1 MMAQFG
7 LFARRV
13 VGSLLL
19 VLAGAMIA
27 RPPLAMAADAAGTV
41 FITGASRGI
50 GLELAREYA
59 DRGWHV
65 IATAR
70 RPADAAELVKLAATH
85 PGVTL
90 EQLDV
95 TDLGRIDALAAKYRD
110 QPIDVLINNA
120 GIAGPV
126 PAQMLGRMNYDTLRE
141 VLDTDAVGPM
151 KLSEALLPNVLAS
164 RQKKIVTLSTSEAS
178 FAKLDA
184 GRLYWYRAAKAAVN
198 MLMLNLAYDVKK
210 KGVAVALI
218 NPGPVDTDMMKGVP
232 MKLQPPAEAVP
243 KVIGIIDRL
252 SVENSGRF
260 WDYAG
265 GEVPW

>member
-1 MMAQFG
+1 MNVASA
-7 LFARRV
+7 LPLRRAA
-13 VGSLLL
+13 GTLLL
-19 VLAGAMIA
+19 LIAGAIA
-27 RPPLAMAADAAGTV
+27 AGVPLAMAADPAGTV

-70 RPADAAELVKLAATH
+70 RPADAPELAKLAATH

-95 TDLGRIDALAAKYRD
+95 TDLARIDVLAAKYRD

-126 PAQMLGRMNYDTLRE
+126 PGQMLGRMNFELLRQ

-151 KLSEALLPNVLAS
+151 KLSEALLPNVIAS
-164 RQKKIVTLSTSEAS
+164 HQKKIVTLSTSEAS
-178 FAKLDA
+178 FAKIDA

-198 MLMLNLAYDVKK
+198 MLMLNLAYDVRK

-232 MKLQPPAEAVP
+232 MKLQPAAEAVP

-252 SVENSGRF
+252 NLENTGKF